1 VKNIEDKNQGMDI
14 EQMLQTAKLLGD
26 LLKPTEEKKEDKTID
41 TGYIPLAFDEEIQS
55 SDMKVIKAVI
65 PFMPLSQQ
73 KIIGVAIKLMEIKNI
88 LDKSEETTVAMTE
101 DADKD
106 TWHKE
111 ILIAV
116 KPYCN
121 EEKQNMLNAMIRMLE
136 MKRILVQLEALKEV
150 L

>member
-26 LLKPTEEKKEDKTID
+26 MLKSTEEKKEDTTAG
-41 TGYIPLAFDEEIQS
+41 TGYIPLAFDEQIQS
-55 SDMKVIKAVI
+55 GDMKVIKAVI

-88 LDKSEETTVAMTE
+88 LDKTEEPSAACAENM
-101 DADKD
+101 DKD

-111 ILIAV
+111 VLIAV

-121 EEKQNMLNAMIRMLE
+121 EQKQNMLNAMIRMLE
-136 MKRILVQLEALKEV
+136 MKRILVQLETLKEV